1 MTAAKIGGVVA
12 AVPPPFTEH
21 RTVDVDAFLE
31 HGRWCLAEGC
41 DLLNVL
47 GTTVWASALSS
58 VRVSAL
64 MAAAAKGLDGG
75 GMMVGTGTPDSETT

>member
-12 AVPPPFTEH
+12 AIPTPFTEN

-47 GTTVWASALSS
+47 GTTGEARAYPDLVESAGIPFLG
-58 VRVSAL
+58 VL
-64 MAAAAKGLDGG
+64 
-75 GMMVGTGTPDSETT
+75 